1 MVRDRC
7 FEGKA
12 VGRIGMMVVG
22 WLWLISLPA
31 LAAGSEERYR
41 PWALSYAAD
50 TPLDALAPY
59 NLLVLD
65 ADSHPPLEPLISRGK
80 QLLGYLSLGEAG
92 DIRAY
97 TPLLERFGILLG
109 ENPNWKGSRYIDI
122 RDPRWTAL
130 VVEELIPGLLRQGFR
145 GVFLD
150 TLDSPLYLE
159 EQADPARFKGMHAA
173 AARLVRTI
181 RRHYP
186 DILIMVNRAF
196 PLLPEI
202 GDQIDMLLAE
212 SLRSGYDFATKTYRM
227 QSERD
232 YTDILGQIRAARARR
247 PALAVMT
254 LDYWQPED
262 AATIRSLYAL
272 ERANGFLPYVAAISL
287 DAVHPEPPP

>member
-1 MVRDRC
+1 
-7 FEGKA
+7 
-12 VGRIGMMVVG
+12 MVVVG
-22 WLWLISLPA
+22 GLWLISLPA
-31 LAAGSEERYR
+31 LAAGGEDRYR

-50 TPLDALAPY
+50 TPLEALAPY

-80 QLLGYLSLGEAG
+80 QLLGYLSLGEAEG
-92 DIRAY
+92 LRAY
-97 TPLLERFGILLG
+97 TPQLERFGILLG

-150 TLDSPLYLE
+150 TLDSSLYLE
-159 EQADPARFKGMHAA
+159 AQVAPARFKGMRTA

-202 GDQIDMLLAE
+202 EGQIDMLLAE
-212 SLRSGYDFATKTYRM
+212 SLRSGYDFSTKTYRM

-232 YTDILGQIRAARARR
+232 YTGILELIHAARTRH
-247 PALAVMT
+247 PALTVMT
-254 LDYWQPED
+254 LDYWRPED
-262 AATIRSLYAL
+262 AATVRSLYAL
-272 ERANGFLPYVAAISL
+272 ERANGFLPYVATISL
-287 DAVHPEPPP
+287 DAVHQEPPP